1 VVPHLVGARRG
12 DQGDEAVDQLASLHQ
27 DVRRAVAPG
36 GLEAQGQPAIGLL
49 LEAIVRERRPRGV
62 AAEPLETSAIAGGH
76 GDLGVKVHA
85 AVLGHTGRGV
95 RIFAVPCRLHA
106 VAEAPPAF
114 ARVRSVRDAGAQGSC
129 GEQGE
134 ERLVSGEGFVIPVGA
149 GLEQAVEPTSGTGEH
164 ARHFAAARWRHGE
177 EARRR
182 CVSHR
187 VGVGAVESQGV
198 EVGVQVQRRAE
209 ALEDGHGAALRS

>member
-1 VVPHLVGARRG
+1 MHSRIRLAIAGSSIAARSRSVDPQRG
-12 DQGDEAVDQLASLHQ
+12 QRHQ

-36 GLEAQGQPAIGLL
+36 GLEAQGQSPIGLL
-49 LEAIVRERRPRGV
+49 LEAIVRERRPRGGV
-62 AAEPLETSAIAGGH
+62 TEPLEASAIAGGH
-76 GDLGVKVHA
+76 GDLGVKAHA

-114 ARVRSVRDAGAQGSC
+114 ARVRSAGDAGAQGGG

-134 ERLVSGEGFVIPVGA
+134 ERLVSGEGIVLPVGA
-149 GLEQAVEPTSGTGEH
+149 GLEQAMEPASRTGEH
-164 ARHFAAARWRHGE
+164 EGHFVAARWRHRE

-182 CVSHR
+182 RVCHG
-187 VGVGAVESQGV
+187 VGVGAIESQGV
-198 EVGVQVQRRAE
+198 EVDVQQ
-209 ALEDGHGAALRS
+209 